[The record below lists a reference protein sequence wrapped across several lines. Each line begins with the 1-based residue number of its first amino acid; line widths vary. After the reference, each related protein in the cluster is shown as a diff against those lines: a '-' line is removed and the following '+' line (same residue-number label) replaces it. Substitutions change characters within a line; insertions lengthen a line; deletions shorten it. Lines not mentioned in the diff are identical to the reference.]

1 MSNKQ
6 NTKITIQS
14 VPVHSE
20 TRRLLFRACLPKSF
34 DTHPNTTETSTLDV
48 HHLYNNSSASE
59 TDELGADT
67 EAQTSVASAASAS
80 PICCSGSTQFG
91 LRSARWPWSPRCSR
105 ARHRFGS
112 SSGTS
117 LYPMVGN
124 NKGRYVGEKL
134 HTILDLMN
142 GARVH
147 EIFHCNYVGCV
158 DSAGVNPLLKSV
170 QVERSID
177 ERMTI
182 LKAMHEN
189 YGFVKPT
196 LGILR

>member
-1 MSNKQ
+1 
-6 NTKITIQS
+6 
-14 VPVHSE
+14 
-20 TRRLLFRACLPKSF
+20 
-34 DTHPNTTETSTLDV
+34 
-48 HHLYNNSSASE
+48 
-59 TDELGADT
+59 
-67 EAQTSVASAASAS
+67 
-80 PICCSGSTQFG
+80 
-91 LRSARWPWSPRCSR
+91 
-105 ARHRFGS
+105 
-112 SSGTS
+112 
-117 LYPMVGN
+117 MVGN

-182 LKAMHEN
+182 LKEMHEN